1 MARIKQQI
9 PKIEC
14 DYRVK
19 LYEDGKYHWKYDLHM
34 LKNPSVLFDVYKA
47 LGMTLLIT
55 GFIIFLIQACSTGFH
70 LEDVGFVLKI
80 MGIMVAIFFVLGIL
94 GYLLY
99 AALSGWVYTV
109 NFIMDEKGV
118 VHQQSPRSEKVGRR
132 IGCLTVLV
140 GLFARKPGVM
150 GTGMLAAS
158 NTSMSSDFSSVR
170 KVKARRWMNTIMVN
184 EPFAKNRVYACDE
197 DFDFVYQ
204 YISSRCPKA
213 KIS

>member
-80 MGIMVAIFFVLGIL
+80 LGIMVAIFFVLGIL

-140 GLFARKPGVM
+140 GLFARKPGVV